1 MENISLLIVTDDKEY
16 GRALSR
22 AILYLCSRVL
32 IRLAEKEEFFE
43 KVREAGEVAVL
54 DSADM
59 ILWDGQEAEQVY
71 GGKIVL
77 LSEKPSMAVRN
88 PGEKKFCI
96 YKYSQAQVIVA
107 ALMEIY
113 GSLAEKRSVNICR
126 RQTSLLAFASCSGG
140 CGCTVLA
147 MAAAQEL
154 CRFTG
159 KRVLYIS
166 FEEAESTGD
175 FMICPPGIK
184 GVGMYLYY
192 LFKNE
197 TATLRSGKSSERQ
210 LPDMDSYIVKDDFGL
225 EAFAPTGGRN
235 PLKELSAG
243 EVEAFIA
250 SVIDSGGYDVIV
262 MDLGTG
268 LSDGEIAC
276 IDMAE
281 KICFVSGPASGR
293 AREEQ
298 YLQHLICRCGE
309 DVTERMIKTE
319 NMVTDKA
326 ADTGSQEEL
335 GAMMKAVVRIE
346 RSSSF
351 LQRGEVKRIFLDG
364 RFGEGIKL
372 LTEKMMGYEQTPI
385 DKRTKEA

>member
-1 MENISLLIVTDDKEY
+1 
-16 GRALSR
+16 
-22 AILYLCSRVL
+22 
-32 IRLAEKEEFFE
+32 
-43 KVREAGEVAVL
+43 
-54 DSADM
+54 
-59 ILWDGQEAEQVY
+59 
-71 GGKIVL
+71 
-77 LSEKPSMAVRN
+77 
-88 PGEKKFCI
+88 
-96 YKYSQAQVIVA
+96 
-107 ALMEIY
+107 
-113 GSLAEKRSVNICR
+113 
-126 RQTSLLAFASCSGG
+126 
-140 CGCTVLA
+140 
-147 MAAAQEL
+147 
-154 CRFTG
+154 
-159 KRVLYIS
+159 
-166 FEEAESTGD
+166 
-175 FMICPPGIK
+175 
-184 GVGMYLYY
+184 
-192 LFKNE
+192 
-197 TATLRSGKSSERQ
+197 
-210 LPDMDSYIVKDDFGL
+210 MDSYIVKDDFGL

-281 KICFVSGPASGR
+281 KICFVSGPDSGR

-326 ADTGSQEEL
+326 ADTGSQKEL

>member
-1 MENISLLIVTDDKEY
+1 M
-16 GRALSR
+16 
-22 AILYLCSRVL
+22 
-32 IRLAEKEEFFE
+32 
-43 KVREAGEVAVL
+43 L

-154 CRFTG
+154 CRFAG

-281 KICFVSGPASGR
+281 KICFVSGPDSGR

>member
-154 CRFTG
+154 CRFAG

-262 MDLGTG
+262 MDLGRGKDEGNSSGIPDGGHG
-268 LSDGEIAC
+268 LLSFTDR
-276 IDMAE
+276 
-281 KICFVSGPASGR
+281 SGR
-293 AREEQ
+293 RERSDTQNVHSESGGIQRRRRVGYERRNGQ
-298 YLQHLICRCGE
+298 YGDAGRTAQVSFHG
-309 DVTERMIKTE
+309 
-319 NMVTDKA
+319 
-326 ADTGSQEEL
+326 ADTGDQQ
-335 GAMMKAVVRIE
+335 MRDV
-346 RSSSF
+346 
-351 LQRGEVKRIFLDG
+351 LQTLFPKTHGRRDG
-364 RFGEGIKL
+364 SG
-372 LTEKMMGYEQTPI
+372 
-385 DKRTKEA
+385 DKQ